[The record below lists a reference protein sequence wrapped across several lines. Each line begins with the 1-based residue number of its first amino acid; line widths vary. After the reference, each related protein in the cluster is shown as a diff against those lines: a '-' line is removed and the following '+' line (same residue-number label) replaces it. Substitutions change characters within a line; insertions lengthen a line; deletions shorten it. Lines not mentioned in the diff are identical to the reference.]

1 MITHIIL
8 TYYIPDMY
16 FNNLDLAETPIIKEL
31 CKNIIEDF
39 LKNVKNFNI
48 NTEYNLLHNHIS
60 NYIENETLSC
70 KNIALKSMS
79 IIRYNE
85 YYKNI
90 LDKIELHYDYHPLI
104 VICYDIIINH
114 YEKLTDNYKWK
125 NGTLI

>member
-104 VICYDIIINH
+104 LICYDIIINH
-114 YEKLTDNYKWK
+114 YEKLTDKYIWK
-125 NGTLI
+125 NGNLM

>member
-1 MITHIIL
+1 
-8 TYYIPDMY
+8 MY
-16 FNNLDLAETPIIKEL
+16 FNNLNLNETPIIKEL

-39 LKNVKNFNI
+39 LINI
-48 NTEYNLLHNHIS
+48 NNFDMNSEYNILHNHVS
-60 NYIENETLSC
+60 NYIDNVTLSC

-104 VICYDIIINH
+104 LICYDIIINH
-114 YEKLTDNYKWK
+114 YEKLTDKYIWK
-125 NGTLI
+125 NGNLM